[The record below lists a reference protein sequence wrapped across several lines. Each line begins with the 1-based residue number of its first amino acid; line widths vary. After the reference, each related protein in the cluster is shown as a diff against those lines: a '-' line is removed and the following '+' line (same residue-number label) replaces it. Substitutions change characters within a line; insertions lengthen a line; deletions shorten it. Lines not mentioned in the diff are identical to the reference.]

1 MTLALK
7 MRRKQAQ
14 EQGLSSPKQSTLPSP
29 RGPARASRGR
39 CLGRRREEQRASGSL
54 SNQDPA
60 FREPMAAPRAA
71 WRGPT
76 TLPVMPRGRRQAAA
90 VKRVT
95 RHDAGAPAS
104 RSGPRARCRPPAVGD
119 ARAVIP
125 LGRPPLPGPRSP
137 RRSRQRLPQAG
148 PRGGGGGLE
157 AVAGSARATES
168 RAMEPR
174 ESGKVG
180 LERSWGRPLPS
191 GRSP

>member
-14 EQGLSSPKQSTLPSP
+14 EQGLASPKQSTLRSP
-29 RGPARASRGR
+29 RGPERASRGR
-39 CLGRRREEQRASGSL
+39 CLGRRREGQRARGSV
-54 SNQDPA
+54 SNQNPA

-76 TLPVMPRGRRQAAA
+76 TLPVMPRGRGQAAA

-95 RHDAGAPAS
+95 RCDAGAPAS

-119 ARAVIP
+119 ARALPAGAPSPPGVP
-125 LGRPPLPGPRSP
+125 VPKAVAAAAPSGR
-137 RRSRQRLPQAG
+137 AA
-148 PRGGGGGLE
+148 GGGGGLE

-180 LERSWGRPLPS
+180 LEGPWGRPLPS

>member
-1 MTLALK
+1 

-104 RSGPRARCRPPAVGD
+104 RSGPRARCRPSAVGD

-148 PRGGGGGLE
+148 PRGEGAAWRRWRGQHGPPK
-157 AVAGSARATES
+157 AGPWSPGS
-168 RAMEPR
+168 R
-174 ESGKVG
+174 
-180 LERSWGRPLPS
+180 GR
-191 GRSP
+191 